1 MVPYEFRSTGLTASH
16 LRSRLGATTTK
27 TGMLLPIVQANYNTD
42 GSVCVRK
49 VGHVTE
55 IRPPPEAWGWWARA
69 GNTLSPHKQSAG
81 KHFWSNIT

>member
-1 MVPYEFRSTGLTASH
+1 MVPYEFQSTRLTASH
-16 LRSRLGATTTK
+16 LQSRLGAMTTK

-55 IRPPPEAWGWWARA
+55 IRPHQRHGVGGPELGIRSHHISSQP
-69 GNTLSPHKQSAG
+69 GNIFGQT
-81 KHFWSNIT
+81 